1 MPIPDRL
8 RDLLTSAPSLS
19 LTDRGGLRHNLLVGL
34 VGVALVG
41 VVEFGLRLAGA
52 SPPNDL
58 FLRQDLETAAV
69 YVANPQVT
77 HRFFP
82 PGLRR
87 APVAA
92 PFAAAK
98 TPGTVRIFV
107 LGASTLVGFP
117 NPPGTGFPKFLKL
130 MLADAYPE
138 QRFEIVNCGITA
150 VNSHCLLDFTREVLG
165 YDADLLIIYAGHN
178 EFAGPYGPSTPF
190 AHVGNA
196 RPLIRAHMFLQRSYL
211 YSALQELAFAL
222 PRWLSG
228 PAPAFN
234 LQLVT
239 EQVGVFDEA
248 HATTVDNF
256 RDNLADML
264 TAADRQNVPVLLGT
278 LVSNLKD
285 FHPLR
290 SVCGATGGPEG
301 LRIGETIV
309 GLNGHTGATENYLR
323 SVLQEAPECA
333 AAHFELGRLY
343 LGTGRPAQAR
353 AAFVTARDL
362 DRLPLRAPSILNQVV
377 RDAGRTD
384 GSVVVS
390 DVEAAFSDASPGGI
404 VGNEL
409 LTEYLHPTVRG
420 HYVLGR
426 TLVTGL
432 PAFAAAQG
440 WGQMRPSAIRS
451 FEEYRALLGTT
462 GLAEA
467 LARNNLILFL
477 INMPYSSPPIILRER
492 VADLIEA
499 QIDAVVGLPA
509 AQRQQFLGRG
519 GAAFLAQAAGF
530 APDARQPHLQ
540 ALVARL
546 QRDRG

>member
-1 MPIPDRL
+1 M
-8 RDLLTSAPSLS
+8 
-19 LTDRGGLRHNLLVGL
+19 
-34 VGVALVG
+34 
-41 VVEFGLRLAGA
+41 
-52 SPPNDL
+52 
-58 FLRQDLETAAV
+58 
-69 YVANPQVT
+69 YVANPEVT

-92 PFAAAK
+92 PFAATK

-117 NPPGTGFPKFLKL
+117 NPAGTGFPHFLEL

-138 QRFEIVNCGITA
+138 QRFEVINCGVTA

-196 RPLIRAHMFLQRSYL
+196 RPLIRGHMFLQRSYL

-222 PRWLSG
+222 PRWVG
-228 PAPAFN
+228 EPAPAFN

-239 EQVGVFDEA
+239 EQVGVFDAA
-248 HATTVDNF
+248 HARTVDNF

-264 TAADRQNVPVLLGT
+264 TAAAGQNVPVLLGT

-285 FHPLR
+285 FYPLR
-290 SVCGATGGPEG
+290 SACGDSGGPEG
-301 LRIGETIV
+301 LRIGATMA
-309 GLNGHTGATENYLR
+309 GLRGRTQAAQDYLR

-343 LGTGRPAQAR
+343 LGAGRLAQAR

-362 DRLPLRAPSILNQVV
+362 DRLPLRAPSILNQVL

-384 GSVVVS
+384 GSVVVG
-390 DVEAAFSDASPGGI
+390 DVEAAFSEASPGGI

-420 HYVLGR
+420 HYLLSR
-426 TLVTGL
+426 TLVTRL
-432 PAFAAAQG
+432 PALAAAQG
-440 WGQMRPSAIRS
+440 WGQVQTSAIRS
-451 FEEYRALLGTT
+451 FEQYRALLGTT
-462 GLAEA
+462 ELAEA

-477 INMPYSSPPIILRER
+477 VNMPYSSPPIILRER
-492 VADLIEA
+492 VADLIEE

-509 AQRQQFLGRG
+509 AQRQIFLGRG
-519 GAAFLAQAAGF
+519 GAAFLQQAASF
-530 APDARQPHLQ
+530 ASGARQPRLQ
-540 ALVARL
+540 ALVAQL